1 MDIGVDGYPLE
12 RGGTRA
18 RVKSYNKLAEP
29 GKTAEDASI
38 CVEADQAGMRKVG
51 PMLDL
56 FDAPF
61 ALLGEGEGV
70 TLLQLACETGEVRVL
85 GLRPVRVLQQ

>member
-18 RVKSYNKLAEP
+18 SVESYSKLVEP
-29 GKTAEDASI
+29 DKIAEDASI
-38 CVEADQAGMRKVG
+38 CGEADQAGMRKFG

-56 FDAPF
+56 IDAPF
-61 ALLGEGEGV
+61 AFLGEGEGV